1 MAVKTA
7 GGRQLCNEKR
17 GMQGTQGDCTW
28 LGNRSTELPEKGKR
42 TLGNHLLFYCPKTFV
57 TNFQGW
63 LFALTVKG
71 PPKSVV

>member
-1 MAVKTA
+1 
-7 GGRQLCNEKR
+7 
-17 GMQGTQGDCTW
+17 MQGTQGDRTW
-28 LGNRSTELPEKGKR
+28 LGNRSTELPEKGKG